1 MAVVVVATV
10 EVEDIQ
16 EEDEPSVLKHLYG
29 ISADR
34 NKQLKVKKKCTREG
48 QRKS

>member
-1 MAVVVVATV
+1 MAVVVVVMA

>member
-1 MAVVVVATV
+1 MAVVVVAMV

-34 NKQLKVKKKCTREG
+34 NKQLKVKKKCTREVEG
-48 QRKS
+48 